1 MTQAFLHSLNIGTLS
16 TWLSLAGFGTV
27 GVVVLPWEAPPANP
41 AVTEET
47 EIVFNDFDLGAPLD
61 TSAADGME
69 TPAAGEAPA
78 APAET
83 LPAPP
88 ELAPL
93 AESGPLPEI
102 PDLPAPSAAPRGA
115 EAPRESRPAENSAV
129 SGPRAPA
136 STSPRRPATA
146 SGRPAG
152 GGGTS
157 AAGTG
162 SGMSNAARL
171 AAGRMPSP
179 AYPAAARRGGQT
191 GTVVVEFTVDTTGRV
206 IAAHAAKPSPWPLL
220 NNEAVRTVR
229 RWKFPPGGVMKLQR
243 PITFQLR

>member
-27 GVVVLPWEAPPANP
+27 GVIVHPLDVLPPPNDR
-41 AVTEET
+41 VEET
-47 EIVFNDFDLGAPLD
+47 ELVVNDFVLGDASEPGNPG
-61 TSAADGME
+61 SAAAEPAPQVPPE
-69 TPAAGEAPA
+69 T
-78 APAET
+78 PAET

-93 AESGPLPEI
+93 AESEPLPEI
-102 PDLPAPSAAPRGA
+102 PDFPAPAATKPAG
-115 EAPRESRPAENSAV
+115 EAPRESRTASRSTGAA
-129 SGPRAPA
+129 SSPRA
-136 STSPRRPATA
+136 SGTTSRGGSSGTGKPSGSATG
-146 SGRPAG
+146 S
-152 GGGTS
+152 S
-157 AAGTG
+157 G

-179 AYPAAARRGGQT
+179 MYPAAARRGGQT
-191 GTVVVEFTVDTTGRV
+191 GTVIVEFTVDTSGRV
-206 IAAHAAKPSPWPLL
+206 IAAHASSPSPWPLL

-243 PITFQLR
+243 PIVFQLR